1 MGGRHCRD
9 RRKQDN
15 TGVITAQRES
25 AGLSGWLGDRAK
37 VENCYNAGEIV
48 LESPDASSTFA
59 RGNKTAFVNCYEL
72 DGKQVGGVT
81 STQLENG
88 ELCYLLNGRQSEDAV
103 FFQTLGE
110 DAHPVLD
117 KTHKVVFFD
126 GKEYVNEPVTDAI
139 DSVKDTAGAE
149 VESIWT
155 LSGVRSQTLRKGVN
169 VVRMTDGT
177 VRKILV
183 K

>member
-1 MGGRHCRD
+1 MYP
-9 RRKQDN
+9 
-15 TGVITAQRES
+15 VI
-25 AGLSGWLGDRAK
+25 
-37 VENCYNAGEIV
+37 
-48 LESPDASSTFA
+48 
-59 RGNKTAFVNCYEL
+59 
-72 DGKQVGGVT
+72 
-81 STQLENG
+81 
-88 ELCYLLNGRQSEDAV
+88 
-103 FFQTLGE
+103 
-110 DAHPVLD
+110 D

-139 DSVKDTAGAE
+139 DSVKGIAGAE

-155 LSGVRSQTLRKGVN
+155 LSGVRLQTLRKGVN

>member
-1 MGGRHCRD
+1 M
-9 RRKQDN
+9 
-15 TGVITAQRES
+15 
-25 AGLSGWLGDRAK
+25 
-37 VENCYNAGEIV
+37 
-48 LESPDASSTFA
+48 
-59 RGNKTAFVNCYEL
+59 
-72 DGKQVGGVT
+72 
-81 STQLENG
+81 
-88 ELCYLLNGRQSEDAV
+88 
-103 FFQTLGE
+103 
-110 DAHPVLD
+110 LD

-139 DSVKDTAGAE
+139 DSVKDTAGAD